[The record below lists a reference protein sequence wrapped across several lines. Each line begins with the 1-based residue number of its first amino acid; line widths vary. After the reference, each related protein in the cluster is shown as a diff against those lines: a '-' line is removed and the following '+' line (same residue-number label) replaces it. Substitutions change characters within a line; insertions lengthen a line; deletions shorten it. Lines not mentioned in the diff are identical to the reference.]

1 MVFLPALVLALSLGA
16 EPAAPAAAD
25 LASRTVSV
33 RIHDYAHLDEQEL
46 TEAQRLVSAIYE
58 AVGVVL
64 AWRTPARPAE
74 VEHGLRTW
82 PTDGA
87 PALTILAITS
97 GMSRRLGL
105 QQGVA
110 GYSAVSHEHGGRV
123 CFIVADRTADTAR
136 RADLAHT
143 WVLSSVIAHEL
154 AHLLMP
160 NRSHSRSGLMRPF
173 WNPWE
178 FAEGLPRPC
187 RATRAATSAPPWR
200 DSPPVFIQAPIRT
213 RSTGCCAVS
222 RHTGPDKLA
231 NICAPVISRKPQVCR
246 CSDR

>member
-178 FAEGLPRPC
+178 FAEGLPH
-187 RATRAATSAPPWR
+187 AFSSDEVR
-200 DSPPVFIQAPIRT
+200 DIRT
-213 RSTGCCAVS
+213 TVAR
-222 RHTGPDKLA
+222 LA
-231 NICAPVISRKPQVCR
+231 AGIHPGAN
-246 CSDR
+246 